1 MSAQIVLD
9 HYLEKYQTSGNT
21 LTDISFD
28 NLPFL
33 QEREP
38 LYNMKGEKV
47 SKSYHDTQGREAI
60 RITYDRVFGDYQYN
74 GTVYPNVF
82 LGLQKTVHYSLF

>member
-9 HYLEKYQTSGNT
+9 HYLEKYKTLGNT

-33 QEREP
+33 QEKEP
-38 LYNMKGEKV
+38 VYNMKGHKV
-47 SKSYHDTQGREAI
+47 SKSFCDTKGKEAI
-60 RITYDRVFGDYQYN
+60 RITYGRVFGDYKYK
-74 GTVYPNVF
+74 GI
-82 LGLQKTVHYSLF
+82 GLC